1 MILVELG
8 WFDIRLGRLER
19 ARAALTRCNK
29 IYKDLGR
36 DPEIGWAND
45 PLSALAVLATVE
57 GDYDQAEEQGQ
68 EALRGGASAR
78 ATPWGRELALY
89 ALTRSA
95 LLHGRNDDAK
105 RFAEENLRISQE
117 VKDHWF
123 EAYCLLEL
131 GNVALARDELDDAIG
146 YFQGCFRSRE
156 AFADPEGM
164 AVALTQLGEI
174 ALRQSRFENAL
185 EIFDQSMA
193 NYRDINDVG
202 GQARVF
208 TGAAKASAALGYYES
223 AKRYFG
229 EALNLAVGI
238 HFVPLV
244 LYILAGVG
252 EMLAAQGQAE
262 EAKNVL
268 ALVARHPAIDY
279 ETRSWLDQSIDRF
292 GIVLDIDASGDDK
305 ALKAAEAAIATPVDQ
320 AFALPSEHA
329 SAHASET
336 QAVAKRRDRSP
347 FDLTDRE
354 LEVLRL
360 IAQGKSNRQIADE
373 LVISANTA
381 ANHVKSILSKT
392 GCANRAEATAF
403 AGTHGIL

>member
-193 NYRDINDVG
+193 NYRDIS
-202 GQARVF
+202 Q
-208 TGAAKASAALGYYES
+208 LGCPE
-223 AKRYFG
+223 RPG
-229 EALNLAVGI
+229 
-238 HFVPLV
+238 
-244 LYILAGVG
+244 
-252 EMLAAQGQAE
+252 
-262 EAKNVL
+262 
-268 ALVARHPAIDY
+268 
-279 ETRSWLDQSIDRF
+279 
-292 GIVLDIDASGDDK
+292 
-305 ALKAAEAAIATPVDQ
+305 
-320 AFALPSEHA
+320 
-329 SAHASET
+329 
-336 QAVAKRRDRSP
+336 RR
-347 FDLTDRE
+347 E
-354 LEVLRL
+354 
-360 IAQGKSNRQIADE
+360 
-373 LVISANTA
+373 
-381 ANHVKSILSKT
+381 
-392 GCANRAEATAF
+392 
-403 AGTHGIL
+403 